1 MEKKEIEVNSVLQ
14 SITPEELSKLKI
26 LIVEDELVI
35 AEDLKEILEELGYVV
50 CGIAVSSREALALI
64 EEKSP
69 DLALLDIQI
78 KGGKDGIE
86 LAAEINANY
95 RMPFIMLTSHADIQ
109 TINRVK
115 EVNPFG
121 YVVKP
126 FNEKDIFAV
135 IELAMANFAKE
146 QARKNAQDT
155 SQDFVLND
163 SLFIRNNGMLVKMKL
178 QEIIYLEADA
188 NYTQVFVKNKK
199 FVVRVT
205 LKDLEGKL
213 DPNRFARIHKSFIIN
228 LAEIDSIQAESVSI
242 SGKEIPISR
251 SQYSWLLQQI
261 KML

>member
-1 MEKKEIEVNSVLQ
+1 M
-14 SITPEELSKLKI
+14 SKLKI

-35 AEDLKEILEELGYVV
+35 AEDLKEILEDLGYEV
-50 CGIAVSSREALALI
+50 CGIAISSKEALALI

-78 KGGKDGIE
+78 KGGKDGVE

-95 RMPFIMLTSHADIQ
+95 RLPFIMLTSHADIH

-115 EVNPFG
+115 EVNPYG
-121 YVVKP
+121 YLVKP
-126 FNEKDIFAV
+126 FNEKEILAG
-135 IELAMANFAKE
+135 IELAMANFSKE
-146 QARKNAQDT
+146 QARKNDPDT

-163 SLFIRNNGMLVKMKL
+163 SLFIRNNGMLVKIKL

-188 NYTQVFVKNKK
+188 NYTQVFAKDKK
-199 FVVRVT
+199 FVVRAT

-213 DPNRFARIHKSFIIN
+213 DTNRFARIHKSFIIN

>member
-1 MEKKEIEVNSVLQ
+1 MTAK
-14 SITPEELSKLKI
+14 ELSKLKI

-35 AEDLKEILEELGYVV
+35 AEDLKEILEDLGYEV
-50 CGIAVSSREALALI
+50 CGIAISSKEALALI

-78 KGGKDGIE
+78 KGGKDGVE

-95 RMPFIMLTSHADIQ
+95 RLPFIMLTSHADIH

-115 EVNPFG
+115 EVNPYG
-121 YVVKP
+121 YLVKP
-126 FNEKDIFAV
+126 FNEKEILAG
-135 IELAMANFAKE
+135 IELAMANFSKE
-146 QARKNAQDT
+146 QSRKNDPDT

-163 SLFIRNNGMLVKMKL
+163 SLFIRNNGMLVKIKL

-188 NYTQVFVKNKK
+188 NYTQVFAKDKK
-199 FVVRVT
+199 FVVRAT

-213 DPNRFARIHKSFIIN
+213 DTNRFARIHKSFIIN